1 MKKSF
6 AGATNVIDR
15 RRLHPVQQVQNLIF
29 GYSTERT
36 VMNNE
41 PTAEATAPAALG
53 VQILDATDQQKR
65 LALGLISTCHTLNHL
80 QYSITSVIYP
90 VVMKE
95 LGFGL
100 FQLGVIS
107 AVSSFV
113 GQGLQVVYGFI
124 TGMFRRT
131 AILGTGNVIV
141 GITAMLQYFVGS
153 YPQLLAARVVIDAGS
168 SPQHPLGSSILSRYY
183 PKARGWAL
191 TFHHTAGNLGSF
203 LGPALASLALLYM
216 GWRTA
221 FVVFGIF
228 SLAMGLTLFLLQD
241 YTSGSDEAE
250 GKKSIFQANL
260 NAYII
265 CLKNRNILLTSLV
278 LMVGAAGRGT
288 GVNATYLVPFFMER
302 FNISASTGGMLLTVM
317 MGAGLIGPLVIA
329 WLSDRTGKR
338 TLITQ
343 ATLLL
348 SAIMTVWLARHSNLG
363 PLFYL
368 NLVFYGA
375 VVQAR
380 GALTQTMI
388 GDFASVKLTDAAF
401 SIYYFVGFISGP
413 IWTLIIG
420 YMMDHF
426 GFTPAFYVAAST
438 YVAGMLLLLLVKEE
452 PAKV

>member
-1 MKKSF
+1 
-6 AGATNVIDR
+6 
-15 RRLHPVQQVQNLIF
+15 
-29 GYSTERT
+29 
-36 VMNNE
+36 MNGQ
-41 PTAEATAPAALG
+41 PAAEVSISTSSLE
-53 VQILDATDQQKR
+53 VTDQQKR

-80 QYSITSVIYP
+80 QYSITSVIFP

-107 AVSSFV
+107 AVSNFV

-124 TGMFRRT
+124 SGMFRRT
-131 AILGTGNVIV
+131 AILGAGNVIV

-153 YPQLLAARVVIDAGS
+153 YPQLLAARVIIDAGS

-191 TFHHTAGNLGSF
+191 TFHHSAGNLGSF
-203 LGPALASLALLYM
+203 IGPALASLALLYM

-228 SLAMGLTLFLLQD
+228 SLAMGLSLFLLRD
-241 YTSGSDEAE
+241 YTSTTEESDA
-250 GKKSIFQANL
+250 KRNIFKTNI
-260 NAYII
+260 NAYLL
-265 CLKNRNILLTSLV
+265 CLKNRKIIITSLV

-302 FNISASTGGMLLTVM
+302 FNVTASTGGMLLTVM
-317 MGAGLIGPLVIA
+317 MGAGLVGPLLIA
-329 WLSDRTGKR
+329 WFSDCLGKR
-338 TLITQ
+338 TFITQ
-343 ATLLL
+343 LTLLL
-348 SAIMTVWLARHSNLG
+348 SAIMTVWLAQHSQLG
-363 PLFYL
+363 WLFYV
-368 NLVFYGA
+368 NLILYGS

-380 GALTQTMI
+380 GSLTQTMI
-388 GDFASVKLTDAAF
+388 GDFASPELTDAAF

-420 YMMDHF
+420 YMMEHY
-426 GFTPAFYVAAST
+426 GFAPAFYVAAAT
-438 YVAGMLLLLLVKEE
+438 YIAGMLLLSLVRED
-452 PAKV
+452 AGQR

>member
-1 MKKSF
+1 MD
-6 AGATNVIDR
+6 G
-15 RRLHPVQQVQNLIF
+15 PQ
-29 GYSTERT
+29 
-36 VMNNE
+36 
-41 PTAEATAPAALG
+41 TAEVSITTPSFE
-53 VQILDATDQQKR
+53 VTDQQKR

-80 QYSITSVIYP
+80 QYSITSVIFP

-124 TGMFRRT
+124 SGMFRRT
-131 AILGTGNVIV
+131 AILGAGNIIV
-141 GITAMLQYFVGS
+141 GVTAMLQYFVGS
-153 YPQLLAARVVIDAGS
+153 FPQLLGARVVIDAGS

-191 TFHHTAGNLGSF
+191 TFHHSAGSLGSF
-203 LGPALASLALLYM
+203 IGPALASLALLYM

-241 YTSGSDEAE
+241 YSSAPEENED
-250 GKKSIFQANL
+250 KKSLLKSNV
-260 NAYII
+260 NAYFL
-265 CLKNRNILLTSLV
+265 CLKNRRILLTSLV

-288 GVNATYLVPFFMER
+288 GVNMTYLVPFFMDQ
-302 FNISASTGGMLLTVM
+302 FNITASAGGILLTIM
-317 MGAGLIGPLVIA
+317 SGAGLVGPLAIA
-329 WLSDRTGKR
+329 WLSDRLGKR
-338 TLITQ
+338 TVITQ
-343 ATLLL
+343 VTLLL
-348 SAIMTVWLARHSNLG
+348 SAIMTVWLVQHSHLG
-363 PLFYL
+363 LLFYL
-368 NLVFYGA
+368 NLILYGS

-380 GALTQTMI
+380 GSLTQTMI
-388 GDFASVKLTDAAF
+388 GDFASPELTDAAF

-420 YMMDHF
+420 YTMDHY
-426 GFTPAFYVAAST
+426 GFAPAFYIAAAT
-438 YVAGMLLLLLVKEE
+438 YVAGMLLLMLVKDE
-452 PAKV
+452 PTRSETV

>member
-1 MKKSF
+1 MN
-6 AGATNVIDR
+6 G
-15 RRLHPVQQVQNLIF
+15 QQ
-29 GYSTERT
+29 
-36 VMNNE
+36 
-41 PTAEATAPAALG
+41 TAEVSISAPPLE
-53 VQILDATDQQKR
+53 ATDQQKR

-80 QYSITSVIYP
+80 QYSITSVIFP

-107 AVSSFV
+107 AVSNFV

-124 TGMFRRT
+124 SGMFRRT
-131 AILGTGNVIV
+131 AILGAGNVIV

-153 YPQLLAARVVIDAGS
+153 YPQLLAARVIIDAGS

-191 TFHHTAGNLGSF
+191 TFHHSAGNLGSF
-203 LGPALASLALLYM
+203 IGPALASLALLYM

-228 SLAMGLTLFLLQD
+228 SLAMGLSLFLLRD
-241 YTSGSDEAE
+241 YTSTAEESDA
-250 GKKSIFQANL
+250 KRNIFKANV
-260 NAYII
+260 NAYLL
-265 CLKNRNILLTSLV
+265 CLKNRKIIITSLV

-302 FNISASTGGMLLTVM
+302 FNVTASTGGMLLTVM
-317 MGAGLIGPLVIA
+317 TGAGLVGPLLIA
-329 WLSDRTGKR
+329 WFSDRLGKR
-338 TLITQ
+338 TSITQ
-343 ATLLL
+343 LTLLV
-348 SAIMTVWLARHSNLG
+348 SAIMTVWLAQHSELG
-363 PLFYL
+363 WLFYL
-368 NLVFYGA
+368 NLILYGS

-380 GALTQTMI
+380 GSLTQTMI
-388 GDFASVKLTDAAF
+388 GDFASPELTDAAF

-420 YMMDHF
+420 YMMEHY
-426 GFTPAFYVAAST
+426 GFAPAFYVAAGT
-438 YVAGMLLLLLVKEE
+438 YIAGMLLLSLVREDG
-452 PAKV
+452 AKK

>member
-1 MKKSF
+1 FGRCRADEYLLRFGHADGVLSTGKLF
-6 AGATNVIDR
+6 QAGRETNAVRGSRFQVSGFRFQVSGFRFQVSGFRFQVSGFRFQVSGFRFQVSGFRCAYTVDR
-15 RRLHPVQQVQNLIF
+15 WSPLPVQRMELS
-29 GYSTERT
+29 YSSPRGEQTL
-36 VMNNE
+36 MNNE
-41 PTAEATAPAALG
+41 PTAEATAPSALDA
-53 VQILDATDQQKR
+53 QILDATDQQKR

-90 VVMKE
+90 VVMRE

-131 AILGTGNVIV
+131 TILGAGNVIV
-141 GITAMLQYFVGS
+141 GVTAMLQYFVGS
-153 YPQLLAARVVIDAGS
+153 FPQLLSARVIIDAGS

-191 TFHHTAGNLGSF
+191 TFHHSAGNFGSF
-203 LGPALASLALLYM
+203 IGPALASLALLYM

-241 YTSGSDEAE
+241 YTSTSDEAE
-250 GKKSIFQANL
+250 GKKSIFKSNL

-265 CLKNRNILLTSLV
+265 CLKDRNILLTSVV

-302 FNISASTGGMLLTVM
+302 FSISASTGGMLLTVM
-317 MGAGLIGPLVIA
+317 LGAGLIGPLAIA
-329 WLSDRTGKR
+329 WLSDRSGKR

-343 ATLLL
+343 VTLLL
-348 SAIMTVWLARHSNLG
+348 SAIMTVWLAQH
-363 PLFYL
+363 
-368 NLVFYGA
+368 
-375 VVQAR
+375 
-380 GALTQTMI
+380 
-388 GDFASVKLTDAAF
+388 
-401 SIYYFVGFISGP
+401 
-413 IWTLIIG
+413 
-420 YMMDHF
+420 
-426 GFTPAFYVAAST
+426 
-438 YVAGMLLLLLVKEE
+438 
-452 PAKV
+452 